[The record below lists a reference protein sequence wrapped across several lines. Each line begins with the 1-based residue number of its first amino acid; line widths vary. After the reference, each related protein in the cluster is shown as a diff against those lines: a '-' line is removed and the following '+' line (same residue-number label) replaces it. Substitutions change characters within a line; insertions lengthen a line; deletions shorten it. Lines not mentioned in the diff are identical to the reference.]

1 MFQLPGKGVTAP
13 VIPVHGIW
21 VKVEIWLNNAKI
33 WGCQLLEDQSSHGAR
48 DGPCLVPEAGQD
60 EGELC

>member
-1 MFQLPGKGVTAP
+1 MTAP